1 MLGLEFDVP
10 VGEIIQKV
18 LLEEKMVLINAGSH
32 VIRFIPPLV
41 ITKENVDDAV
51 ARLDRV
57 LTKLNF

>member
-1 MLGLEFDVP
+1 MIGLEFDVP

>member
-41 ITKENVDDAV
+41 ITKGNVDDAV

>member
-1 MLGLEFDVP
+1 
-10 VGEIIQKV
+10 
-18 LLEEKMVLINAGSH
+18 MVLINAGSH

>member
-57 LTKLNF
+57 LTKLDF